1 MEQKPK
7 RQRRRDTLEMMLMPA
22 PTNRSGAALYRYVHF
37 KHVIPKCNS
46 ETAII
51 TKIPRNTEGRIQTL
65 ALRIALTNFE
75 ARKADATVK

>member
-1 MEQKPK
+1 MVYGMEQKPK
-7 RQRRRDTLEMMLMPA
+7 RLRRRDTLEMMLMPT

-51 TKIPRNTEGRIQTL
+51 PRYQETQREEFRL
-65 ALRIALTNFE
+65 LPCVLR
-75 ARKADATVK
+75 